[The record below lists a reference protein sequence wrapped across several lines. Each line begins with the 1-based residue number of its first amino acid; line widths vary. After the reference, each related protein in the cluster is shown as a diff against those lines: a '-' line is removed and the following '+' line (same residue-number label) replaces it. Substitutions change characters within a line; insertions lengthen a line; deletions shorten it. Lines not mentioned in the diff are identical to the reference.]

1 MLSIYKKEIRTFFS
15 SLTGYIVIGVFL
27 TILGLFMW
35 VFPDTSLMEY
45 DYATMDQLFSI
56 APLIFLFL
64 IPAITMKSFA
74 EEKQRGT
81 LEFLYT
87 KPLEGWEIIWGKF
100 LANFTLVAIAL
111 LPTLL
116 YYFSVYQLGSPK
128 GNLDTGAII
137 GSYIGLFFLA
147 AAFVAMGMFASA
159 ISDNQIVAF
168 ILGTLICFMVHWAF
182 LYLANLEFWG
192 PKLSN
197 FIQSLGLNYHYASI
211 SKGALDTR
219 DLVYFISVVLFFV
232 WLTQWRVEKSRA

>member
-1 MLSIYKKEIRTFFS
+1 MLSIYQKEIRTFFS
-15 SLTGYIVIGVFL
+15 SLTGYVVIGVFL
-27 TILGLFMW
+27 SILGLFMW
-35 VFPDTSLMEY
+35 IFPDTSLLEY
-45 DYATMDQLFSI
+45 DYASMDQLFSI
-56 APLIFLFL
+56 APLVFLFL

-87 KPLEGWEIIWGKF
+87 KPLKSWEIIWGKF
-100 LANFTLVAIAL
+100 FANFTLVAIAL
-111 LPTLL
+111 LPTSL
-116 YYFSVYQLGSPK
+116 YYFSVYQLGSPV
-128 GNLDTGAII
+128 GNLDSGAIF

-192 PKLSN
+192 PRWSN
-197 FIQSLGLNYHYASI
+197 FIQSLGLNYHYSSI

-219 DLVYFISVVLFFV
+219 DLVYFVSVVLLFV
-232 WLTQWRVEKSRA
+232 WCTQWRIEKSRA